1 MEAQVEAHASDD
13 PHWRAVGLV
22 MAQSNG
28 LVEGYQA
35 RARQASSSAAA
46 AVPGRRMASAAPA
59 DAGSVG
65 WLDRADLVF
74 LNNNGEL
81 YDIIDH
87 LQDRKQAGLL
97 GPGERRTVRPDQ
109 VFDIIALRGR
119 CSALIKVGPTAT
131 CHSGYMALFLQ
142 AGLCPA
148 VARAH
153 RQGRQHTNTGLH
165 FAPIACKQGL
175 RPAIVLQ
182 AELATLIVF
191 ACARSGGRRLV

>member
-1 MEAQVEAHASDD
+1 MPSNCWHTGYSSSAWCLVVLSRLEEQERWLEAQVEAHASDD

-22 MAQSNG
+22 VAQFNG

-97 GPGERRTVRPDQ
+97 GPGERHTVRPDQ
-109 VFDIIALRGR
+109 VFDIVALRGR
-119 CSALIKVGPTAT
+119 CSALIKVGLRST
-131 CHSGYMALFLQ
+131 CHSGYMACFYRR
-142 AGLCPA
+142 G
-148 VARAH
+148 
-153 RQGRQHTNTGLH
+153 
-165 FAPIACKQGL
+165 FALPH
-175 RPAIVLQ
+175 P
-182 AELATLIVF
+182 
-191 ACARSGGRRLV
+191 CAQTCR